1 MDVKEEGLI
10 KGDIGAHWYYR
21 AKLSALLRMISDL
34 RPSSVLDV
42 GAGLGFFARSLLA
55 ETAITEATCIDPAYR
70 VERCTMVGGKK
81 LWFRPTINSS
91 DAELVLMMDVIEH
104 VADDV
109 GLVAEYVS
117 KVREGTCFVVTVP
130 AFMWLW
136 SGHDVFLEHHRR
148 YTLSGIEQTLCAAG
162 TPGSVR
168 LLFLWRGAT
177 VSRGVKACRAATA
190 GKRGAAQPDAPV
202 WSRY

>member
-109 GLVAEYVS
+109 GLVAEY
-117 KVREGTCFVVTVP
+117 RFEGERRH
-130 AFMWLW
+130 L
-136 SGHDVFLEHHRR
+136 LRR
-148 YTLSGIEQTLCAAG
+148 YGACLHVALEWSRCLSGTSSSLH
-162 TPGSVR
+162 
-168 LLFLWRGAT
+168 L
-177 VSRGVKACRAATA
+177 
-190 GKRGAAQPDAPV
+190 V
-202 WSRY
+202 WH